1 MKKLS
6 KAQKTVL
13 YTTVTALVYSAV
25 KGNGIFNKPRFFN
38 QYRAI
43 KKYIDTTYPGAVMGN
58 IVKTS
63 GGWASVI
70 NCQGEK
76 ILLNV
81 TKTSDGNYIFSEEK
95 M

>member
-1 MKKLS
+1 MKNLS

-13 YTTVTALVYSAV
+13 VGTLTACAYSMI

-38 QYRAI
+38 QHRAI
-43 KKYIDTTYPGAVMGN
+43 KKYIETTHPGAVIGN

-63 GGWASVI
+63 KGWASVI
-70 NCQGEK
+70 NDHGSCF
-76 ILLNV
+76 LLNI
-81 TKTSDGNYIFSEEK
+81 TQSPDNNYIFSEEK

>member
-13 YTTVTALVYSAV
+13 YTTATALVYSAL
-25 KGNGIFNKPRFFN
+25 KGNGVFNKPRFFN

-43 KKYIDTTYPGAVMGN
+43 KKYIDTTHPDAVIGN

-63 GGWASVI
+63 AGWASVI
-70 NCQGEK
+70 NCHGEK

-81 TKTSDGNYIFSEEK
+81 TKTPDDRYIFSEEK